1 MDNTPLTI
9 ENNATL
15 LLFLRMWNSSGSI
28 AVKMATDLQKESEQ
42 RGIILPVLPER
53 KIFDELK
60 QFHTSLGEILDII
73 TVE

>member
-15 LLFLRMWNSSGSI
+15 LLFLRMWNSS

-42 RGIILPVLPER
+42 RRIILPVLPER
-53 KIFDELK
+53 KLFDELK
-60 QFHTSLGEILDII
+60 QFHTSLGEILDSI